1 MGLFDWL
8 TGQFIDVIEWLDDS
22 HDTMVYRFDRQG
34 NEIKNGAKLI
44 VRPGQRAIFV
54 SEGKI
59 ADELGPGTYELT
71 TNNLPILTDLQHWD
85 HGFTSPFKAEV
96 YFVSTARFTDLKWG
110 TKQPIILN
118 DPQLGPVRVRAFG
131 SYEIR
136 IQEPKKFL
144 QEIVGTDGYFTL
156 EEIKGQL
163 DNIILS
169 NLPNVLAKSGVTVL
183 ELAKHYKRL
192 GERLKKELAPYFERY
207 GLSLEGFYIENVS
220 LPEEVQK
227 ALDERSSMTILSDM
241 DEYLRYKSAQGIGS
255 GGTASDM
262 VGLGAGIAAASHLF
276 QNEEKSGSST
286 PPPIPQE
293 LFYVAKNGQPNGPY
307 SKERLRQMA
316 QEGDLSPYDL
326 VWQEGMREWER
337 AGQRL
342 KELFDGKE
350 S

>member
-8 TGQFIDVIEWLDDS
+8 TGQFIDVIEWLDDT
-22 HDTMVYRFDRQG
+22 HDTMVYRFERHG

-71 TNNLPILTDLQHWD
+71 TKNLPILTDLQHWD

-110 TKQPIILN
+110 TKQPIILQ

-136 IQEPKKFL
+136 ITEPKRFL

-156 EEIKGQL
+156 DEIKGQL
-163 DNIILS
+163 DNLILS
-169 NLPNVLAKSGVTVL
+169 NLPAVLAKSGVTVL
-183 ELAKHYKRL
+183 ELAKHYKQL
-192 GERLKKELAPYFERY
+192 GQRLKEELAPYFAQY

-227 ALDERSSMTILSDM
+227 ALDERSSITILSDM
-241 DEYLRYKSAQGIGS
+241 DEYLRYKSAQGIGE
-255 GGTASDM
+255 GGSASDM
-262 VGLGAGIAAASHLF
+262 VGLGAGMAAASHLF
-276 QNEEKSGSST
+276 DTKSQT

-293 LFYVAKNGQPNGPY
+293 LFYVAKDGKPTGPY
-307 SKERLRQMA
+307 SIEALRAMA
-316 QEGDLSPYDL
+316 KQGELAPHDL
-326 VWQEGMREWER
+326 VWQEGMKEWQP
-337 AGQRL
+337 ASSRL
-342 KELFDGKE
+342 KELFDGQKG
-350 S
+350 

>member
-8 TGQFIDVIEWLDDS
+8 TGQFIDVIEWLDDT
-22 HDTMVYRFDRQG
+22 HDTMVYRFERHG

-71 TNNLPILTDLQHWD
+71 TKNLPILTDLQHWD
-85 HGFTSPFKAEV
+85 HGFRSPFKAEV
-96 YFVSTARFTDLKWG
+96 YFVSTARFTDLRWG
-110 TKQPIILN
+110 TKQPIILQ

-136 IQEPKKFL
+136 ITEPKRFL

-163 DNIILS
+163 DNLILS
-169 NLPNVLAKSGVTVL
+169 NLPAVLAKSGVTVL
-183 ELAKHYKRL
+183 ELARHYKQL
-192 GERLKKELAPYFERY
+192 GERLKKELKPYFERY

-241 DEYLRYKSAQGIGS
+241 DEYLRYKSAQGIAQGGS
-255 GGTASDM
+255 ASDM
-262 VGLGAGIAAASHLF
+262 VGLGAGMAAASHLF
-276 QNEEKSGSST
+276 DAKHQT
-286 PPPIPQE
+286 PPPIPKK
-293 LFYVAKNGQPNGPY
+293 LYYVAKEGKPTGPY
-307 SKERLRQMA
+307 SIEALRHMVKQKELH
-316 QEGDLSPYDL
+316 PYDL
-326 VWQEGMREWER
+326 VWQEGMKEWQP
-337 AGQRL
+337 ANIRL
-342 KELFDGKE
+342 KELFDGQKG
-350 S
+350 